1 MNGCRAD
8 RPTGVVLGAIL
19 LFLLALLPAAAQ
31 TGAPTPLTPSAP
43 APPASTPAAAP
54 PPAPA
59 TGGSQIETAPLAEI
73 VNDADGPLEGTAGLG
88 IDLWRGTSRSLVET
102 LIPQIP
108 TTSSLAER
116 GLIRRLLLTSAT
128 PPDGNRGTDLFRLRA
143 ERLMGLGYA
152 ADAASLLL
160 LAPVQGKD
168 PAAAAELADALL
180 LAGSLDKACAL
191 PEQNPAFAA
200 DPAGERL
207 QIFCAMHAGDRD
219 HAYFLFDVM
228 REQGPD
234 DPAFASA
241 LTVADGAKSSSLP
254 ADASPSPIVIAL
266 LAQGKA
272 TPPDRWF
279 KSADLAELP
288 SLLAV
293 PGSGEAK
300 ISAAERATRLGLVE
314 PSVLAS
320 AYDGLDVSGSERE
333 QAAAVPPNTIRRRAA
348 LHQAVQQ
355 GTEATSRGK
364 LIAQAL
370 GMPVVEPLWT
380 VNALLYAPVLRDLAP
395 SPDLAAFAPNF
406 ARALFLAGEAKA
418 ARRWVMIAR
427 GDAGDPNV
435 AATLPGLAL
444 LSALAGETDATW
456 NRAARQLAEKPRPT
470 PEGAR
475 LAAIAKLLPVKN
487 APPAESAPPAGGLFD
502 PGLGPALR
510 NAAAAHR
517 VGETVMFSLLA
528 LGDRGPASADPAA
541 LGEALLA
548 LRRIGLESEVAKLA
562 TEAAVANGA

>member
-59 TGGSQIETAPLAEI
+59 TGSSQIETAPLAEI

-288 SLLAV
+288 SLLAL

-333 QAAAVPPNTIRRRAA
+333 QAAAVPPNTIRRRSA

-370 GMPVVEPLWT
+370 AMPVAEPLWT
-380 VNALLYAPVLRDLAP
+380 VNARLYAPVLRDLAP

-517 VGETVMFSLLA
+517 VGETVMFTLLA

>member
-1 MNGCRAD
+1 
-8 RPTGVVLGAIL
+8 
-19 LFLLALLPAAAQ
+19 LAAFPAAAQ
-31 TGAPTPLTPSAP
+31 ISAPTPLTPSAP
-43 APPASTPAAAP
+43 APQAQTPAAP

-59 TGGSQIETAPLAEI
+59 AGGSQIETAPLAEI

-108 TTSSLAER
+108 ITSSLAER

-128 PPDGNRGTDLFRLRA
+128 PPDGNRATDLFRLRA
-143 ERLMGLGYA
+143 ERLLALGYA

-160 LAPVQGKD
+160 LAPSPAKD
-168 PAAAAELADALL
+168 PAAAAELTDALL

-207 QIFCAMHAGDRD
+207 QIFCAMRAGDRD
-219 HAYFLFDVM
+219 RAYFLFDLM

-234 DPAFASA
+234 DPAFATA
-241 LTVADGAKSSSLP
+241 LTLADGAKSSSLP

-266 LAQGKA
+266 LAQAKA
-272 TPPDRWF
+272 APPDRWF

-288 SLLAV
+288 SLLAL
-293 PGSGEAK
+293 PGSSEAK

-320 AYDGLDVSGSERE
+320 AYDDLEVPAAERE
-333 QAAAVPPNTIRRRAA
+333 AAITVAPNSIRRRAA

-355 GTEATSRGK
+355 GTDAPRRGK

-370 GMPVVEPLWT
+370 GTAVAEPLWI
-380 VNALLYAPVLRDLAP
+380 VNARLYAPALRDLAP
-395 SPDLAAFAPNF
+395 APELAPFAPNF
-406 ARALFLAGEAKA
+406 ARALFLAGDGKA
-418 ARRWVMIAR
+418 ARRWVMMAR
-427 GDAGDPNV
+427 GNAGDPNV
-435 AATLPGLAL
+435 AAALPGLAL

-502 PGLGPALR
+502 PGLGVALR
-510 NAAAAHR
+510 NAAAARR
-517 VGETVMFSLLA
+517 VGETVLFSLLA
-528 LGDRGPASADPAA
+528 LGDRGPASADPSA